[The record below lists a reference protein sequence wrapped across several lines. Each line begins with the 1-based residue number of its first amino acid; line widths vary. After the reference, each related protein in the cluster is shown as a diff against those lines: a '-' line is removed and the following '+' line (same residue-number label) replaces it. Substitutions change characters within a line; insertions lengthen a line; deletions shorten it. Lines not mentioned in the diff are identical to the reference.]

1 VPEDTIQRL
10 GAQLNAALL
19 SFEQLKQ
26 EVVGQHPTSEAS
38 EADLRRTRAQ
48 IAAAQIIARRRARH
62 AHFGAQDIFGEPAWD
77 ILLDLY
83 VRQSGGEQISLKSA
97 CVNAGVPANTA
108 LRWLHALEL
117 EGLLC
122 CEDDPGDQDRRL
134 VRLSR
139 NGFDRMTDYFEE
151 IANEGRD

>member
-1 VPEDTIQRL
+1 MPEDTIKRL
-10 GAQLNAALL
+10 GIQLNAALL
-19 SFEQLKQ
+19 SFEQLEK
-26 EVVGQHPTSEAS
+26 EIVGEHPAGEAS
-38 EADLRRTRAQ
+38 ESDLRRTRAQ
-48 IAAAQIIARRRARH
+48 RAAAQIIARRRARH

-83 VRQSGGEQISLKSA
+83 VRRDGEESISVKSA

-108 LRWLHALEL
+108 LRWLRALEL

-122 CEDDPGDQDRRL
+122 CEDGPCDQDRSL

-139 NGFDRMTDYFEE
+139 NGFDRMTDYLEE
-151 IANEGRD
+151 IANEGRG

>member
-1 VPEDTIQRL
+1 VPEDTIKRL

-19 SFEQLKQ
+19 SFAQLEQ
-26 EVVGQHPTSEAS
+26 EIRGQHPAGETSEAH
-38 EADLRRTRAQ
+38 LRLTRAQ
-48 IAAAQIIARRRARH
+48 GAAAEIIARRRARH
-62 AHFGAQDIFGEPAWD
+62 AHFGAHEIFGEPAWD

-83 VRQSGGEQISLKSA
+83 VRQSGGEQISVKSA

-122 CEDDPGDQDRRL
+122 CEDDPGDPQRRL

-139 NGFDRMTDYFEE
+139 DGFDRMTDYFEE
-151 IANEGRD
+151 IANEGHG